1 MTQPAKVAD
10 GEALP
15 LRLRWRQ
22 TWPDREADFV
32 AEADG
37 YNGSVGRI
45 YRYDSHPLEGSWFWA
60 MNAHG
65 PEISRNFDKLH
76 GIEPSARAAAHMVEN
91 AWFAAIAGTS
101 LDQPAPKRNT
111 YAMVKAGENIV

>member
-1 MTQPAKVAD
+1 MTEPAKVAD

-32 AEADG
+32 AVADG

-45 YRYDSHPLEGSWFWA
+45 YVYDSGPEEGNWFWA

-65 PEISRNFDKLH
+65 PEISRNLEKLD
-76 GIEPSARAAAHMVEN
+76 GIEQSARAAAHMVEEV
-91 AWFAAIAGTS
+91 WFAAIAGSS
-101 LDQPAPKRNT
+101 LDRPASKRNA
-111 YAMVKAGENIV
+111 YAMVKAGE